1 MITRGRC
8 VSIFYYS
15 AWIKFKG
22 KIGMTLDKFYEQLGE
37 DIFESYDK
45 QNEDLQTETS
55 DTVVELLH
63 FIDQERIKAKGLNK

>member
-1 MITRGRC
+1 
-8 VSIFYYS
+8 
-15 AWIKFKG
+15 
-22 KIGMTLDKFYEQLGE
+22 MTLDKFYEQLGE

-55 DTVVELLH
+55 DTVGELLH